1 MVEIKNY
8 LESLNLSVGTKNVN
22 VSVSDVVYKTHDL
35 SIFKIME
42 KGNRPIDAEHVKQL
56 KERMGEKMLRTIIIV
71 NKMLEIIEGQHRYSA
86 IKKINEENLLNGQ
99 PLVSIEFV
107 ICENYGVEE
116 CCEYNGKGKNWSN
129 KNITEGAKILNIE
142 EYIVYDDF
150 LKKFNFPHNVTV
162 GLLSQQTTGS
172 KKTDDFK
179 NLKLKIKDI
188 DESLDRANKLNE
200 LVETGVIP
208 IGKSD
213 QPTSVFCLAMLD
225 IFNIEGYEHD
235 KMIHKC
241 IEYVERTGKSLPK
254 LSNIIE
260 PLIEFE
266 EIYNHKEKF
275 RVTFISEKKKTD
287 YLLKQM
293 RK

>member
-8 LESLNLSVGTKNVN
+8 LETLNLEVKAKNVN
-22 VSVSDVVYKTHDL
+22 VSVSDVIYKTDDL
-35 SIFKIME
+35 SIFKLMK
-42 KGNRPIDAEHVKQL
+42 KGNRPIDMEHVKQL
-56 KERMGEKMLRTIIIV
+56 KKRMGYKLLRTIIIV
-71 NKMLEIIEGQHRYSA
+71 NEFFEVVEGQHRYTA
-86 IKKINEENLLNGQ
+86 IKKMNEENELNGD
-99 PLVSIEFV
+99 PLVPIEFV
-107 ICENYGVEE
+107 ICVGYGIKE

-129 KNITEGAKILNIE
+129 KNITEGAKILDIE
-142 EYIVYDDF
+142 EYKIYDEF
-150 LKKFNFPHNVTV
+150 IKTFNFPHNVTI
-162 GLLSQQTTGS
+162 GILTGQVS
-172 KKTDDFK
+172 KKSDDFK
-179 NLKLKIKDI
+179 NLNLKVGDI
-188 DESLDRANKLNE
+188 DASFDRANKLNE
-200 LVETGVIP
+200 LVETGAIP

-225 IFNIEGYEHD
+225 IFNMEGYNHD
-235 KMIHKC
+235 KMVHKC